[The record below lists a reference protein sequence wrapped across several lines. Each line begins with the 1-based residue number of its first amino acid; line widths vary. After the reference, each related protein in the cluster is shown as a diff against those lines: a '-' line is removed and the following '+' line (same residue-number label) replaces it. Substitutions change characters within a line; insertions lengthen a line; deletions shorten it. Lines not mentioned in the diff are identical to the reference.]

1 MDTLKFPLKFDV
13 NKQMVKLAEGTD
25 PYIKQIISFCVLTE
39 PFSLPLSPD
48 FGVAD
53 PAFST
58 VSPERLMLAANKF
71 VPEVTI
77 VAVDSSL
84 NDQDGRVS
92 VKFIYNR

>member
-1 MDTLKFPLKFDV
+1 MDTLRFPLKFDT
-13 NKQMVKLAEGTD
+13 NKQLIKLTENTD
-25 PYIKQIISFCVLTE
+25 PYIKQIISFCILTE

-48 FGVAD
+48 FGVSD
-53 PAFST
+53 PSFAT

-77 VAVDSSL
+77 VAVDSNL
-84 NDQDGRVS
+84 NDQDGRVN